1 MSPRCCLGFGSRD
14 APFMRVPVVP
24 EEIAVQ
30 IAGVFV
36 FNALQ
41 SFIRSFDMKVAPMS
55 PIRSKAAAREGKL
68 HD

>member
-1 MSPRCCLGFGSRD
+1 
-14 APFMRVPVVP
+14 MRVPVVP